1 MLGGH
6 SSGPDNGRGKDPG
19 QAWDCAPRDE
29 GVGLGING
37 PGGSR
42 RFGVR
47 PDLQPSHHEA
57 QECLP
62 TGEAKIAGESPDIV
76 EDRLASRQRGADEPV
91 MLVGQLQDRVEE
103 EGPKSVCFQME
114 TAVPILNAKIPTVA
128 GRK

>member
-1 MLGGH
+1 MDLTTVVARIRVR
-6 SSGPDNGRGKDPG
+6 RGI
-19 QAWDCAPRDE
+19 APRGMKELDW
-29 GVGLGING
+29 GSTAQA
-37 PGGSR
+37 GSR

-114 TAVPILNAKIPTVA
+114 TAVTILNAKIPTVA